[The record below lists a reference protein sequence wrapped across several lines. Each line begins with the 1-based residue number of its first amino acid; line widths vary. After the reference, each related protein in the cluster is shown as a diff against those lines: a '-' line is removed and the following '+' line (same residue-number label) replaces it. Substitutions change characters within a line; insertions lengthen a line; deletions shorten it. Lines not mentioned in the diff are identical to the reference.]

1 MGKTDL
7 LAKKIRTPNM
17 EKKCSMMRR
26 ISLFLLAIL
35 SWPAFSQSP
44 YRCSQAALA
53 EKIYLQLGSKIYTT
67 NETIWF
73 KAIVANADDHVP
85 TKRSGVLYVE
95 LIGPN
100 KSIIEKKLVKIEKGI
115 GDGFFQ
121 LNQNYAQ
128 GSYQIRAYTEWN
140 KNFGEDFIFKEYIQV
155 FAPVKKEK
163 VSPITN
169 VTLVENPEKERR
181 INATFDPCAI
191 DSLHKKELTLFLTF
205 DTKKDTLTIKRNE
218 KKYYFLDY
226 AIPDSCQFVT
236 LQIQTENHFTSSKTI
251 VLNKEYLDLQ
261 FFPESGELV
270 QGIQSLVGFK
280 GLDCNG
286 KGKMVE
292 GEIVNGRG
300 EFITSFKSNQLGMGT
315 FMLTPVDTT
324 EKYVARILPQ
334 SNDHPQEMYHL
345 PHVVAKG
352 NVLSVRK
359 KGDGVQISASSN
371 YLKHDSIYLSVSS
384 RGIVYYIIK
393 GLLKDGRLEYT
404 LPDNKL
410 PEGIVAFT
418 MKNNRSVPV
427 AERLYFN
434 ERPESRIHIA
444 VSADKNSYMQREPT
458 KLNIEALNNAGYPE
472 NANLSVLVLNE
483 EQMGPLQDTRQN
495 ILSYFLLSSDLKG
508 EIENP
513 GFYFKKEENRFYDLD
528 ALLLTQG
535 WSKYNYTKP
544 ADKIQF
550 YPETSL
556 NVTGTVSG
564 AIFSKKKKKE
574 IELTMMTFGHNPSA
588 QTQNTD
594 SMGRFSFHVNDEYG
608 QNLNV
613 LIQSANKSGVKKDY
627 TITLDKR
634 ESPAISFNPI
644 KSIESADSVV
654 QMLVEKNMERKKIDD
669 SFLFSK
675 GDIQLKEVVVQGY
688 RMTPERKMVAEKY
701 GKPKVVIEG
710 KTIEEKEEKWSYGL
724 YSVLLFNFPDKVMI
738 INGMDGN
745 LYAKVTNGNMT
756 LVVIDGIPVK
766 DYDYPYIANIPP
778 SEVKSFEI
786 IEGAKN
792 FIDLFVETFTGA
804 SPADAPN
811 EGDVDVIAIYTYSG
825 QGLFGTN
832 KSKGLLKAAVP
843 VFSAS
848 REFYSPKY
856 KNLKPE
862 DWLKPDLRA
871 LVHWEP
877 KLRTDSLGKVSVTY
891 YNADNIGKML
901 VVIEAI
907 SENGEIGY
915 KEIEYK
921 VVKKR

>member
-1 MGKTDL
+1 MKS
-7 LAKKIRTPNM
+7 I
-17 EKKCSMMRR
+17 
-26 ISLFLLAIL
+26 ISLFLLIIL
-35 SWPAFSQSP
+35 SLSAFSQSP
-44 YRCSQAALA
+44 YICSQAALA
-53 EKIYLQLGSKIYTT
+53 EKIYLQLESKIYTT
-67 NETIWF
+67 NEAIWF
-73 KAIVANADDHVP
+73 KAIVTNAVDHVP
-85 TKRSGVLYVE
+85 TKLSGVLYVE

-100 KSIIEKKLVKIEKGI
+100 ESIIEKKLVKIEKGI

-121 LNQNYAQ
+121 LNRNYAQ

-140 KNFGEDFIFKEYIQV
+140 KNFGENFIFKEYILV
-155 FAPVKKEK
+155 FAPMIKEK
-163 VSPITN
+163 ISPINN
-169 VTLVENPEKERR
+169 VILVEKKDKERR
-181 INATFDPCAI
+181 INAIFDPCVI

-205 DTKKDTLTIKRNE
+205 DNKKDTLTVKRNAG
-218 KKYYFLDY
+218 KKYFLDY

-236 LQIQTENHFTSSKTI
+236 LQMLTENHFTSSKTI
-251 VLNKEYLDLQ
+251 ILNKDYLDLQ

-270 QGIQSLVGFK
+270 QGIPGLVGFK

-286 KGKMVE
+286 KGKNVE
-292 GEIVNGRG
+292 GQIVNDRG
-300 EFITSFKSNQLGMGT
+300 DLITSFKSNQLGMGT
-315 FMLTPVDTT
+315 FMLAPVDTT
-324 EKYVARILPQ
+324 EKYFARILPQ
-334 SNDHPQEMYHL
+334 SNDNPQKMYQL
-345 PHVVAKG
+345 PYVVAKG

-359 KGDGVQISASSN
+359 NGNGVRITASSN
-371 YLKHDSIYLSVSS
+371 YLKHDSIYISVSS
-384 RGIVYYIIK
+384 RGIVYFIIK
-393 GLLKDGRLEYT
+393 GYLKDGRLEYT

-410 PEGIVAFT
+410 PEGIIAIT
-418 MKNNRSVPV
+418 MMNNLSVPV

-434 ERPESRIHIA
+434 ERPESRINIA
-444 VSADKNSYMQREPT
+444 VSADKDSYMQREPT
-458 KLNIEALNNAGYPE
+458 ILNIETKNYVGNPE
-472 NANLSVLVLNE
+472 NANLSVLVLNKD
-483 EQMGPLQDTRQN
+483 QMGQMQDTRQN

-513 GFYFKKEENRFYDLD
+513 GFYFTKEESRFNDLD

-544 ADKIQF
+544 VDKIRFQ
-550 YPETSL
+550 PEYSL

-574 IELTMMTFGHNPSA
+574 IKLTMMTFGHNSSV

-594 SMGRFSFHVNDEYG
+594 SLGRFSFNVNDEYG
-608 QNLNV
+608 QNLNI

-627 TITLDKR
+627 TITLDKI

-654 QMLVEKNMERKKIDD
+654 HMLVEKNMERKKFDD
-669 SFLFSK
+669 AFSLSK
-675 GDIQLKEVVVQGY
+675 GDILLNEVVVQGY

-710 KTIEEKEEKWSYGL
+710 KTIEAKEEKWSYGL
-724 YSVLLFNFPDKVMI
+724 YSVLLFNFPDKVQI
-738 INGMDGN
+738 INDVDGN
-745 LYAKVTNGNMT
+745 LYAQVKNSEMT

-766 DYDYPYIANIPP
+766 YYDYPYIANIPP

-792 FIDLFVETFTGA
+792 FKDLFHETYPGA
-804 SPADAPN
+804 SPLDEPLL
-811 EGDVDVIAIYTYSG
+811 GGDVIAIYTYSG

-832 KSKGLLKAAVP
+832 KSKGLLKASVP

-856 KNLKPE
+856 ENLKPE
-862 DWLKPDLRA
+862 DWFKPDLRA

-877 KLRTDSLGKVSVTY
+877 KLLTNSLGKVSVTY

-901 VVIEAI
+901 VVVEAI
-907 SENGEIGY
+907 SEDGEIGY
-915 KEIEYK
+915 KEIEYE
-921 VVKKR
+921 VVKRK